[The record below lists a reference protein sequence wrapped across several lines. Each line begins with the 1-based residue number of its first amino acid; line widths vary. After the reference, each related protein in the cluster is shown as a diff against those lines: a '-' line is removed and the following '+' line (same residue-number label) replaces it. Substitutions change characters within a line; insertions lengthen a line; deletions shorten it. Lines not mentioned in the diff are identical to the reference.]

1 MTPSPTPFAELDELL
16 ERFVTRVSSILGDE
30 LVGVY
35 LTGSF
40 ALGGGDAASDCDFL
54 VVTKSGSGEGEESA
68 LRELHAE
75 IPDWPGYWATYGSYA
90 PEADLATLQ
99 ALGQPW
105 LYVDRGSREMS
116 RSAHCNRADV
126 RWVLANRPFVFTGAD
141 PRTLAAEV
149 PAHVLQ
155 ATMRPQI
162 ERFDADLKTWAS
174 FDNSWTQRYAVESA
188 VRMLYTLEH
197 GEVISK

>member
-1 MTPSPTPFAELDELL
+1 
-16 ERFVTRVSSILGDE
+16 
-30 LVGVY
+30 
-35 LTGSF
+35 
-40 ALGGGDAASDCDFL
+40 
-54 VVTKSGSGEGEESA
+54 
-68 LRELHAE
+68 
-75 IPDWPGYWATYGSYA
+75 
-90 PEADLATLQ
+90 
-99 ALGQPW
+99 
-105 LYVDRGSREMS
+105 MS

-197 GEVISK
+197 GEVISKRAALEWAAETLPAEWRDLLEQVRRDRFVEWNASPDPVSVERAVSIVAYVQERARGIIPSG